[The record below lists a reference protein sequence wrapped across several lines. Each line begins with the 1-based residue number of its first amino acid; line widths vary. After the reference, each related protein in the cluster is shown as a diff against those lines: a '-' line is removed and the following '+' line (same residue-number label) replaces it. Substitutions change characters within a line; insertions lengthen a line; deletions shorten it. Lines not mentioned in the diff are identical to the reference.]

1 MIWKSGNSGVNP
13 RAFHIN
19 WIGGCEGMKKTAI
32 TLWGD
37 AVAVGEDSL
46 TCQSYVNNLY
56 SFFE

>member
-1 MIWKSGNSGVNP
+1 MGVNL

-19 WIGGCEGMKKTAI
+19 WIGVGEGMKKTAI
-32 TLWGD
+32 TLWCD

-46 TCQSYVNNLY
+46 TCQSYGNNLY

>member
-1 MIWKSGNSGVNP
+1 MGVNP

-19 WIGGCEGMKKTAI
+19 GIGGGEGMKKRQSL
-32 TLWGD
+32 LWCD

-46 TCQSYVNNLY
+46 TCQSYGNNLY